1 MKLFIIIGLL
11 ITLLSS
17 IASILIIAHYSR
29 IGDKKLLTH
38 LNYVIFYL
46 NLIWYLGLILQ
57 FSKTF
62 RLNYLIETGSEILLS
77 SLLFI
82 TRFLFLIAFFKL
94 IEQILNLKLLKQII
108 SPLKIAA
115 IVIISIW
122 GIGWLEIPVFGS
134 NGIVTNL
141 MIYTDILI
149 FVSII
154 IICFYLIFQVKL
166 IADQQ
171 SRTIIIRLSMVFIIP
186 IALACLK
193 WIIGGSF
200 KNELIERFILHS
212 FVFLINGLII
222 WWVLAYGKS
231 FKIIQSYKKEMKE
244 SDYSKLI
251 SKYNISKRE
260 LDVIQLICEGKTNKE
275 IADKLFISVDTVKDH
290 NNRIFQ
296 KTGVTNRTQLA
307 RLFYK

>member
-11 ITLLSS
+11 ITFLSS
-17 IASILIIAHYSR
+17 ITSILIIAHYSR
-29 IGDKKLLTH
+29 VGDKKLLTP

-46 NLIWYLGLILQ
+46 NLVWYIGLILQ

-62 RLNYLIETGSEILLS
+62 QFNPIIEIGSEILLS

-94 IEQILNLKLLKQII
+94 LEQILNLKLLKQVIP
-108 SPLKIAA
+108 PLKIAA
-115 IVIISIW
+115 IVIIGIW
-122 GIGWLEIPVFGS
+122 GIGWLEIPLIGS
-134 NGIVTNL
+134 KEIVTNL

-154 IICFYLIFQVKL
+154 IACFYLNFQVKL
-166 IADQQ
+166 IPDEQ
-171 SRTIIIRLSMVFIIP
+171 SQTIIRRLSMVFIIP

-193 WIIGGSF
+193 WLIGGSF

-231 FKIIQSYKKEMKE
+231 FKTLQPFQKEIKTTA
-244 SDYSKLI
+244 YSELI
-251 SKYNISKRE
+251 LNYNISKRE

-275 IADKLFISVDTVKDH
+275 IADKLFISIDTVKDH
-290 NNRIFQ
+290 NSRIFQ

-307 RLFYK
+307 KLFYS